1 MRMEQMIIS
10 RRNLLAMAGAAL
22 ALAACGGSSD
32 DTATTAST
40 SAAATVGTT
49 TASTAETTTAS
60 TTGPTIGAT
69 EGFNPLW
76 IPPVLSGTSFDLT
89 LSPSSN
95 QLLDGSPSA
104 TIAYNGVAMW
114 GPTLLMRAGDTVSVN
129 VTNNLDE
136 ETTTH
141 WHGLHLPAEMDGGP
155 HQPIAAGD
163 TWSPSWTV
171 KNNAATYWYHP
182 HAHELTW
189 KQMNQGAGGFI
200 IVQDD
205 TEAALALPRTYGVDD
220 IPLVLTS
227 RTFDAD
233 NQIDTAVIYGDVLLA
248 NGVVNA
254 ELMAPAQMLRLRV
267 LNAEIERA
275 YTLGFADDR
284 TFFVIG
290 TDGGLLEAP
299 VELNRLVM
307 LPGERYELVVDL
319 GADALGSAVTMQ
331 SFNGGYDLGYPGGEP
346 AQSGDFGSLLNNTT
360 FDVLRFTV
368 TAPTDSAVMSLPSTL
383 VPLSLWTAA
392 DATNERTVTITD
404 EGPGT
409 PFTFDDMAYD
419 HEMIAHTVQL
429 GTTEAWHIQNTETFS
444 HSFHIHDVQFA
455 IVSRS
460 TGEVP
465 AYERGWKDTLY
476 IQRNELVTFVA
487 RFDDYASSEHPFMYH
502 CHMSNHEDE
511 GLMGQFLVVE

>member
-1 MRMEQMIIS
+1 MEQMIIS
-10 RRNLLAMAGAAL
+10 RRNLLAMTGAAL
-22 ALAACGGSSD
+22 ALAACGGSGSD
-32 DTATTAST
+32 TAST
-40 SAAATVGTT
+40 AGASDTTVGTDGSPT
-49 TASTAETTTAS
+49 TASTASTA
-60 TTGPTIGAT
+60 PTMSGAT
-69 EGFNPLW
+69 EGFSPLW

-89 LSPSSN
+89 LAASSN

-104 TIAYNGVAMW
+104 TIAYNGAAMW

-141 WHGLHLPAEMDGGP
+141 WHGAHLPAEMDGGP

-233 NQIDTAVIYGDVLLA
+233 NQIDTSVIYGDVLLA

-254 ELMAPAQMLRLRV
+254 ELMAPAQMIRLRV

-299 VELNRLVM
+299 VELKRLVM
-307 LPGERYELVVDL
+307 LPGERYELVLDL
-319 GADALGSAVTMQ
+319 GADAVGSAVTMQ
-331 SFNGGYDLGYPGGEP
+331 SFNGGYELGYPGGEP
-346 AQSGDFGSLLNNTT
+346 AQSGGFGSLLNNTT

-368 TAPTDSAVMSLPSTL
+368 TAPTADAVTSLPSTL

-404 EGPGT
+404 QGPGT
-409 PFTFDDMAYD
+409 PFTFDNMAYD
-419 HEMIAHTVQL
+419 HEMIANTVQL
-429 GTTEAWHIQNTETFS
+429 GTTEAWHIQNTNTFS

-511 GLMGQFLVVE
+511 GMMGQFLVVE